1 MAFIYA
7 GIFPLSLSS
16 PCDASQKNAVETL
29 HKIERSIDFSKAQGW
44 RDHLSATKSV
54 ISLSSKAFRNF
65 RIFFKAVCFLFV
77 FLYDQQEIGK
87 KFHRINIFKF
97 WLPCSRLD
105 KKKLRKS
112 LFFSIALLIVIR
124 DDVSSAVYFI
134 ALNRVVQILN

>member
-54 ISLSSKAFRNF
+54 ISLSSKAFV
-65 RIFFKAVCFLFV
+65 ISEYSSKLFV
-77 FLYDQQEIGK
+77 F
-87 KFHRINIFKF
+87 
-97 WLPCSRLD
+97 C
-105 KKKLRKS
+105 
-112 LFFSIALLIVIR
+112 LFFCMIGR
-124 DDVSSAVYFI
+124 
-134 ALNRVVQILN
+134 R